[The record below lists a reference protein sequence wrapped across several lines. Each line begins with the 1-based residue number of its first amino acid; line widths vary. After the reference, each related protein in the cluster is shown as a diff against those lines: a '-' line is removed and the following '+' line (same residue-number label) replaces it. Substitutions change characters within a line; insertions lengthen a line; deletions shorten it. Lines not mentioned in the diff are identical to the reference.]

1 MTDISYLHRFCASKW
16 GWCWSLTLQAPN
28 TSNTIQYAS
37 NIPDMAE
44 IQSICTVFGHK
55 LHGRGPAEKSAPACL
70 VHGKTRPSLKHEAGM
85 RMVQDESGWKR
96 FDKRCDNAWQ
106 TVCGCL
112 WMSADVCGCLWMSVD
127 VCGVCVWFVG
137 LAGELRKKARSRSTQ
152 HGLAAELL
160 QFPTETV
167 TTSAVSTTSHLDLFG
182 PKDACWKHWRTPER
196 VPTKN
201 GGLYRRKRGWG
212 KLAKQCKTHQVGNT
226 AQNSTKYRDVRSWE
240 DACMLCCPPL
250 DVR

>member
-16 GWCWSLTLQAPN
+16 GWCWGLTLQAPN

-112 WMSADVCGCLWMSVD
+112 WMSADVCGCLWMSV
-127 VCGVCVWFVG
+127 VFVFG
-137 LAGELRKKARSRSTQ
+137 LWVLLASWEKRHEADLRSTAWPRSCCSSQ
-152 HGLAAELL
+152 QKLSQL
-160 QFPTETV
+160 QLFPPLPIWTF
-167 TTSAVSTTSHLDLFG
+167 SD
-182 PKDACWKHWRTPER
+182 PRTPAENIDELQKEFLQR
-196 VPTKN
+196 MVGCIEESE
-201 GGLYRRKRGWG
+201 GG
-212 KLAKQCKTHQVGNT
+212 AN
-226 AQNSTKYRDVRSWE
+226 
-240 DACMLCCPPL
+240 
-250 DVR
+250 

>member
-16 GWCWSLTLQAPN
+16 GWCWGLTLQAPN

-70 VHGKTRPSLKHEAGM
+70 VHGKTRPSLKHEAGIW
-85 RMVQDESGWKR
+85 MVQDESGWKR
-96 FDKRCDNAWQ
+96 FDKRCDNAWR

-112 WMSADVCGCLWMSVD
+112 WCLCLVCGSCWRV
-127 VCGVCVWFVG
+127 
-137 LAGELRKKARSRSTQ
+137 EKKGTKQIYAARLGR
-152 HGLAAELL
+152 GAVAV
-160 QFPTETV
+160 PETV

-201 GGLYRRKRGWG
+201 GGLYRRKWGWG

-250 DVR
+250 DMR

>member
-16 GWCWSLTLQAPN
+16 GWCWGLTLQAPN

-112 WMSADVCGCLWMSVD
+112 WMYVDVCGCLWCLCL
-127 VCGVCVWFVG
+127 VCGSCWRV
-137 LAGELRKKARSRSTQ
+137 EKKGTKQIYAARLGRGAVAVPNRNCHNFSCF
-152 HGLAAELL
+152 HH
-160 QFPTETV
+160 FP
-167 TTSAVSTTSHLDLFG
+167 FG
-182 PKDACWKHWRTPER
+182 PFRTQGR
-196 VPTKN
+196 LLKTLTN
-201 GGLYRRKRGWG
+201 SRKSSYKEWW
-212 KLAKQCKTHQVGNT
+212 V
-226 AQNSTKYRDVRSWE
+226 V
-240 DACMLCCPPL
+240 
-250 DVR
+250 